1 MRGQTTLQAEAATL
15 SAGLAILKVLAL
27 RTERHDGIRRA
38 RTLPDGTNNACVLIS
53 GIVWIEKA
61 FATGA

>member
-1 MRGQTTLQAEAATL
+1 MSTTVAQ
-15 SAGLAILKVLAL
+15 
-27 RTERHDGIRRA
+27 ERS
-38 RTLPDGTNNACVLIS
+38 LDGTNNACVLIS